1 MKVFILFIALVVQAF
16 ASESLEVE
24 GDVEVFPVATIVTI
38 EGKAKILPLYSIKKH
53 TAKVGE
59 GLLKGDKLITYANT
73 TVLIKLLDESK
84 IVLNEH
90 VEMVLSSDD
99 TLRQESGEVYYSIK
113 KRAKSSGLKVETP
126 FSIIGI
132 KGTEFIVNFENA
144 GQIALNEGLV
154 GISSPGDDFELYQ
167 EKTLSDF
174 EKYQQ
179 KQEADF
185 EAYKRKTEDKIAA
198 YVQRFD
204 LKEKKMLTFSASANC
219 KEDCE
224 RRVDED
230 AFSEE
235 IIKRF
240 QRYQKMAGQ

>member
-1 MKVFILFIALVVQAF
+1 MKVLVFFIAIVVQAF
-16 ASESLEVE
+16 ASEPIAKE
-24 GDVEVFPVATIVTI
+24 GVTEVFPVATIVTI

-53 TAKVGE
+53 KAKPGE
-59 GLLKGDKLITYANT
+59 GLLKGDKLITYADT
-73 TVLIKLLDESK
+73 TVLIKLLDDSK

-90 VEMVLSSDD
+90 VEMVLSSDNS
-99 TLRQESGEVYYSIK
+99 LRQESGEVYYSIK

-154 GISSPGDDFELYQ
+154 GVTSPGDAFELYQ
-167 EKTLSDF
+167 EKALSDF

-179 KQEADF
+179 KQDADF

-198 YVQRFD
+198 YVQSFD
-204 LKEKKMLTFSASANC
+204 LQEKKMLTFSTSENC

-235 IIKRF
+235 VTKRF
-240 QRYQKMAGQ
+240 KRYQEMVGK